1 MTDREAGTRERVEQ
15 ALKREAARVDS
26 PEAADT
32 VVREIER
39 LAAGET
45 EHTKGDEARRERVAP
60 AEAVERVAQ
69 TAPPSQEAAAVLT
82 QAAAEAVAPKPEAG
96 DVLEAALRALG
107 PEAYADT
114 AEPEVERGRRLLR
127 DAVLH
132 RMGRFGALDA
142 RIYLAINGFP
152 HPDWSD
158 KLAVAVTFW
167 TTGGWIWTGAV
178 LVARLLRV
186 PSAGR
191 ALLVLLPSAAGA
203 TWIVE
208 HPVKAVFRRRRP
220 FIDNVRALVVGKK
233 PGSWSFPSGHTASS
247 FACAWVLT
255 SIWPRMAP
263 LFYVLAS
270 GVGFSRIYVGA
281 HYPGDVASG
290 ALFGTALAELIRR
303 PIARYLRHRRVRD
316 L

>member
-1 MTDREAGTRERVEQ
+1 MTDREARTRERVEE
-15 ALKREAARVDS
+15 ALKHEAARVDS
-26 PEAADT
+26 PEAAEA
-32 VVREIER
+32 VAREIEH

-45 EHTKGDEARRERVAP
+45 EQTKGEEARRERVAP

-69 TAPPSQEAAAVLT
+69 ATDPTREAAAVLA
-82 QAAAEAVAPKPEAG
+82 QAAAEVVAPKPEAA
-96 DVLEAALRALG
+96 DVLEGALRALG
-107 PEAYADT
+107 PEAYADS

-152 HPDWSD
+152 HPPWSD
-158 KLAVAVTFW
+158 KLAVIVTFW
-167 TTGGWIWTGAV
+167 TTGGWIWAGAV
-178 LVARLLRV
+178 LVARLFQV

-191 ALLVLLPSAAGA
+191 ALLELLPSVAGA

-255 SIWPRMAP
+255 TIWPRLAP
-263 LFYVLAS
+263 LFYALAS

-303 PIARYLRHRRVRD
+303 PIALYLKRRRVQD
-316 L
+316 I